1 MLPKSPRKV
10 SIYVVGPS
18 STGKTTLCNALAQKL
33 GIPKTAYVT
42 EVARQVMKDKGYSRD
57 TIASVQMQ
65 QDIMD
70 AYFHRE
76 EELDGLE
83 EPIRLF
89 DRSAMDPIVYALLTS
104 KTQEEANARKAFLTA
119 SDHFQR
125 VLEKY
130 QSPESIVVLLD
141 PVAEWLVDDGV
152 RSLESQTEC
161 LAIFKELLKS
171 LKVDY
176 YEFGRHTK
184 FLHERVTVTLGLGK
198 F

>member
-1 MLPKSPRKV
+1 
-10 SIYVVGPS
+10 
-18 STGKTTLCNALAQKL
+18 
-33 GIPKTAYVT
+33 
-42 EVARQVMKDKGYSRD
+42 MKDKGYSRD
-57 TIASVQMQ
+57 TISSVQMQ

-76 EELDGLE
+76 EELDELE

-89 DRSAMDPIVYALLTS
+89 DRSAMDAIVYALLTS

-119 SDHFQR
+119 SDNFQK

-130 QSPESIVVLLD
+130 RSIESIVILLH
-141 PVAEWLVDDGV
+141 PVAEWLVDDGI
-152 RSLESQTEC
+152 RSLENHTDCSM
-161 LAIFKELLKS
+161 IFKELLKS
-171 LKVDY
+171 LKVNY
-176 YEFGRHTK
+176 HEFGCDTK